1 MRGHCLLLA
10 SVVLAACA
18 GSAAVAPAP
27 SPSAPTPHER
37 DGAQARRPVEA
48 PAEGTRDAFPP
59 ELAAPLR
66 TGARA
71 LALGPFAW
79 PNNGLSVLTRSD
91 LAFHLAWK
99 RGDKIGAIAGLP
111 GGAPPVGAIQ
121 RDVNGDGSQELVVF
135 LGPPA

>member
-37 DGAQARRPVEA
+37 DGAQARRRVEA

-66 TGARA
+66 TDARA

-91 LAFHLAWK
+91 LAFPPRMEAW
-99 RGDKIGAIAGLP
+99 RQDRSDRRPAGRSTSCR
-111 GGAPPVGAIQ
+111 
-121 RDVNGDGSQELVVF
+121 RDPEGCEWRRL
-135 LGPPA
+135 